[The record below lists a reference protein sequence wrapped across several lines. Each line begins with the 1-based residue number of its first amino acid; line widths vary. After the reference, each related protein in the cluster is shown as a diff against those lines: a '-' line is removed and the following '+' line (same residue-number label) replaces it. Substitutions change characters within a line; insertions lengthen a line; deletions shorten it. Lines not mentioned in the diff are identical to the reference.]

1 MLTRKSY
8 YDEKRSIIKKLVNQ
22 TLIDLIEM
30 KNHYIN
36 YLDTLTSKNKD
47 KILEM
52 ENYVDENEKKVDKTI
67 REIIS
72 LQSLDKQEIK
82 WLFTMNRIIRE
93 LERIGDQMTNI
104 ITISKVT
111 DTDDLRPMIHQFF
124 HYENKMLTWLKNGIW
139 DDDFELLQQVIDH
152 DQYVNRLNKNTY
164 NELVFLINQQKAIT
178 ESKLKT
184 VIISRFLERIGD
196 HLVNA
201 SRIYLKVIKNNI

>member
-8 YDEKRSIIKKLVNQ
+8 YDEKRRVIKELVDW

-36 YLDTLTSKNKD
+36 YLDTPTAKNKD
-47 KILEM
+47 KILEI
-52 ENYVDENEKKVDKTI
+52 ENYVDKNEKKVDKTI

-72 LQSLDKQEIK
+72 LQSLDKEEIK

-93 LERIGDQMTNI
+93 LEKIGDQMTNI
-104 ITISKVT
+104 ITISKVA

-124 HYENKMLTWLKNGIW
+124 HYENEMLTWLKDGIW
-139 DDDFELLQQVIDH
+139 NDNSELLQQVINH

-164 NELVFLINQQKAIT
+164 SELVLLINQQEKIT

-196 HLVNA
+196 YLVNA
-201 SRIYLKVIKNNI
+201 SRIYLKVIGNNI

>member
-1 MLTRKSY
+1 STIIYSYAIVQQQTKSTHLPY
-8 YDEKRSIIKKLVNQ
+8 TTLFRYIKKLVNQ

-82 WLFTMNRIIRE
+82 WLFTINRIIR
-93 LERIGDQMTNI
+93 
-104 ITISKVT
+104 
-111 DTDDLRPMIHQFF
+111 
-124 HYENKMLTWLKNGIW
+124 
-139 DDDFELLQQVIDH
+139 VIDRNE
-152 DQYVNRLNKNTY
+152 DQ
-164 NELVFLINQQKAIT
+164 
-178 ESKLKT
+178 
-184 VIISRFLERIGD
+184 
-196 HLVNA
+196 
-201 SRIYLKVIKNNI
+201 

>member
-1 MLTRKSY
+1 
-8 YDEKRSIIKKLVNQ
+8 
-22 TLIDLIEM
+22 
-30 KNHYIN
+30 
-36 YLDTLTSKNKD
+36 
-47 KILEM
+47 
-52 ENYVDENEKKVDKTI
+52 
-67 REIIS
+67 
-72 LQSLDKQEIK
+72 
-82 WLFTMNRIIRE
+82 
-93 LERIGDQMTNI
+93 
-104 ITISKVT
+104 KVT

-164 NELVFLINQQKAIT
+164 NELVFLINQQKTIT

-184 VIISRFLERIGD
+184 GIISCILECIVE